1 MSSVKASGANAV
13 EEQERPRQR
22 SRRRQPEVVRARIL
36 KAALNAFAT
45 AGFEG
50 ASVRSIANDAHVSIS
65 LLIYHFKSKDELWR
79 ATIEDV
85 VKKATPDV
93 EHDPELLEA
102 GSAAKRL
109 ELIIERSVKLF
120 AEYPALHR
128 LMTLEGHQP
137 SERLIYMCDNYIQHN
152 YKTVCALIA
161 EAQAEGAVVDGDPSH
176 LRMAITAMAAV
187 PFSVSAEYQYLTRH
201 NPFAKSEIDAIISL
215 IKRLIF
221 RKAA

>member
-1 MSSVKASGANAV
+1 MSSGKAVVAGTA
-13 EEQERPRQR
+13 EEKEAPKRR
-22 SRRRQPEVVRARIL
+22 SRRRQPELVRARIL
-36 KAALNAFAT
+36 KSALNAFAT

-109 ELIIERSVKLF
+109 ELIIERSVRLF

-137 SERLIYMCDNYIQHN
+137 SERLIYMCDNFIQQN
-152 YKTVCALIA
+152 YKTVCALIV
-161 EAQAEGAVVDGDPSH
+161 EGQAEGAVVEGDPSH

-201 NPFAKSEIDAIISL
+201 NPFAKNEIEAIIQL

-221 RKAA
+221 KKAP